1 MAQGRPAPPGGP
13 LRRARYS
20 IRAQL
25 DVRAT
30 TSGCRADL
38 EKSSA
43 EHEKEHVVM
52 MHVELRP
59 LPALEAAR
67 AVALSNSYAQ
77 CPMSTRR
84 RQPRQP

>member
-1 MAQGRPAPPGGP
+1 MAHGCQAPPNGTPGQAP
-13 LRRARYS
+13 CS

-43 EHEKEHVVM
+43 EHEKVHVVM
-52 MHVELRP
+52 VHVELRP

-67 AVALSNSYAQ
+67 AVALNNSSA
-77 CPMSTRR
+77 
-84 RQPRQP
+84 